1 MTAANDWPANAVP
14 AAWVESLFEKM
25 ATIYGSRFHAL
36 WGDVDPHSVRKTW
49 GVELAKLSPEQLR
62 AGVHSLCDTLADPP
76 TLPRFMGHCRAARQQ
91 QANAPQLTDQ
101 RRADPATQREGMQR
115 FRDAVRPL
123 AMGRSNPGSKWARDL
138 LARGTGP
145 YGATLTPEVRRVAE
159 RAVAHHATR
168 GTHDDE

>member
-1 MTAANDWPANAVP
+1 MTLTPSTPKAVPLEWVQRLFDRMTALYGVRLVADTWQGTNIDDVQAVW
-14 AAWVESLFEKM
+14 A
-25 ATIYGSRFHAL
+25 
-36 WGDVDPHSVRKTW
+36 
-49 GVELAKLSPEQLR
+49 VELAKLTLEQLG
-62 AGVHSLCDTLADPP
+62 AGVQTMANAFPLPP
-76 TLPRFMGHCRAARQQ
+76 TLPQLLAHCRAARPPRTND
-91 QANAPQLTDQ
+91 AQLTDQ

-115 FRDAVRPL
+115 FRDAVKPL